1 MKTLN
6 KVCQF
11 LAIAL
16 SLASLLLFFAKF
28 ATITVANGETVS
40 LIGAALGF
48 GSKTSL
54 PSDTAVQYDMARSA
68 DILFCFWLS
77 VLGLI
82 LSVFAFKS
90 KTVRY
95 FAPGVGLA
103 TGIYMLVIALRDPKY
118 FVDARPLTTLLG
130 VSEIKYAKL
139 FGGLSTVLATAICLL
154 LFAVVAGAYLF
165 IDDYLEVMASKG
177 AKKTIFRRVISFFKD
192 YKSEVKKIVWPGF
205 KDVLKNTAIV
215 LIMCLIV
222 GAFIWLLD
230 FGLGKLLELIL
241 GA

>member
-16 SLASLLLFFAKF
+16 SLTSLVLFFLKF
-28 ATITVANGETVS
+28 ATITLAGGESVT

-48 GSKTSL
+48 GTETKVSGT
-54 PSDTAVQYDMARSA
+54 VYDMARSA

-77 VLGLI
+77 VIGVL
-82 LSVFAFKS
+82 LSAFAFRS

-95 FAPGVGLA
+95 FAPAVGLGA
-103 TGIYMLVIALRDPKY
+103 GIYMLVIALSDAVY
-118 FVDARPLTTLLG
+118 YVDGRPLTNNVG
-130 VSEIKYAKL
+130 VTSIKYAKL
-139 FGGLSTVLATAICLL
+139 FGGISTVLVVAICLL
-154 LFAVVAGAYLF
+154 LFAIAAAAYLF
-165 IDDYLEVMASKG
+165 IDDYLEVKASKG

-192 YKSEVKKIVWPGF
+192 YKSEVKKIVWPNLRE
-205 KDVLKNTAIV
+205 VTKNTAIV
-215 LIMCLIV
+215 LAMCLII

-230 FGLGKLLELIL
+230 FGLGRLLELIL